1 MTRARF
7 VPLGLAAALAL
18 AAPNARAEEPP
29 ADDAVP
35 RYPPTSVRWK
45 LVAGGAAV
53 TGAAYGVSAL
63 CAANWPEVPGSDALQ
78 IPVVG
83 PWVSLAQNDC
93 AADDPDCGFTL
104 YFRGFL
110 LIVDGLVQAGG
121 MGLVGE
127 GLFMTTEADEPAPP
141 PPVEGLRVRPVP
153 VVTAHST
160 GVGLV
165 GSF

>member
-1 MTRARF
+1 MRAL
-7 VPLGLAAALAL
+7 VASLAALAL
-18 AAPNARAEEPP
+18 GLSLSATARAEEPP
-29 ADDAVP
+29 ADEATP

-63 CAANWPEVPGSDALQ
+63 CASNWSDVPGSDALMV
-78 IPVVG
+78 PVAG
-83 PWVSLAQNDC
+83 PWISLAQNDC
-93 AADDPDCGFTL
+93 APDDPDCGFAL

-121 MGLVGE
+121 VGLIGE
-127 GLFMTTEADEPAPP
+127 GLFMTTEADEPPQP
-141 PPVEGLRVRPVP
+141 PPVQGLRVRPVP

-160 GVGLV
+160 GLGLV